1 MQPVYPK
8 ESILWQ
14 SRPSLLYKWP
24 LHLFL
29 LLVSCS
35 WLLLPSDLLLFQVH
49 NFPVVKVFIYVS
61 MGVIAF
67 LLYSLLFIVTV
78 KYQFSNQRI
87 FVYSGILSRT
97 RQEMELYRIKDYKI
111 FSPFYL
117 RIFFLSNVIVF
128 TSDHSTPIFTIYA
141 ISNGENITNRLR
153 LFVEINRKEKNVRHF
168 DR

>member
-1 MQPVYPK
+1 MQLSYPK

-29 LLVSCS
+29 LLLSCS

-49 NFPVVKVFIYVS
+49 TFPVVKVFIYFS
-61 MGVIAF
+61 MSVIAF
-67 LLYSLLFIVTV
+67 LLYSLLFIITV

-117 RIFFLSNVIVF
+117 RIFFLSNVIVY
-128 TSDHSTPIFTIYA
+128 TSDHSTPIFTLMQFRMQKKLQI
-141 ISNGENITNRLR
+141 G
-153 LFVEINRKEKNVRHF
+153 FVFSWK
-168 DR
+168 